1 MQLSGKFGL
10 TDIIDLGTLRN
21 IQEKMGKLVN
31 VPQITTDKDGIPV
44 GKISNFIP
52 FCRLLRSSPKGSAQC
67 ILCDRQAGL
76 LATEE
81 KQRRIYTCHAGLI
94 DSATPIIVNDLY
106 LGSVLGGQVLING
119 EKSRDSIDVERI
131 SREFSI
137 SLDVLKVAVEFIPLV
152 SREELENSVEC
163 YSLLANYID
172 QIGVNRLAQEKLLM
186 ESKEKLLLEEKAR
199 QMNLKTLLAQIHP
212 HFVFNTLNSI
222 ARMALV
228 EDAHQTEELIYKL
241 SDLLRYNLKNANYF
255 SKIRDDISNIER
267 YLFIQCLRF
276 KDRISYAIDI
286 DESIM
291 DYRIPP
297 MILQPFVENCMI
309 HGLETKKE
317 GGKIEIVGR
326 LLSNKEIEIKI
337 TDNGKGIN
345 PEVLNLI
352 RQMDGTS
359 NLRTGIGLI
368 NTYERMK
375 HYFSD
380 RCGLTIESTLDV
392 GTCVS
397 IRIPV

>member
-1 MQLSGKFGL
+1 MQLSGKLRL
-10 TDIIDLGTLRN
+10 TDIIDLSTLRT
-21 IQEKMGKLVN
+21 IQEKMGNLVN
-31 VPQITTDKDGIPV
+31 VPQITTDKEGIPV

-52 FCRLLRSSPKGSAQC
+52 FCRLLRSSPKGSEQC

-81 KQRRIYTCHAGLI
+81 KQRRIYTCHAGLM

-106 LGSVLGGQVLING
+106 LGSVLGGQVLIKG
-119 EKSRDSIDVERI
+119 EKSRDSIDIERI

-152 SREELENSVEC
+152 SRKELEDSVEC

-186 ESKEKLLLEEKAR
+186 ESKEILLLEEKAR

-241 SDLLRYNLKNANYF
+241 SDLLRYNLKNSEYF
-255 SKIRDDISNIER
+255 SKIRDEISNIER
-267 YLFIQCLRF
+267 YLYIQCLRF

-291 DYRIPP
+291 EYRIPP
-297 MILQPFVENCMI
+297 MILQPFVENCMV
-309 HGLETKKE
+309 HGLETKRE

-326 LLSNKEIEIKI
+326 LLSHKEIEIKI
-337 TDNGKGIN
+337 SDNGKGIN

-359 NLRTGIGLI
+359 NLRIGIGLI
-368 NTYERMK
+368 NTHERLR

-397 IRIPV
+397 IRVPV

>member
-186 ESKEKLLLEEKAR
+186 ESKEKLLLEKKAR

>member
-241 SDLLRYNLKNANYF
+241 SDLLRYNLKNADYF

-276 KDRISYAIDI
+276 KDRISYAINI